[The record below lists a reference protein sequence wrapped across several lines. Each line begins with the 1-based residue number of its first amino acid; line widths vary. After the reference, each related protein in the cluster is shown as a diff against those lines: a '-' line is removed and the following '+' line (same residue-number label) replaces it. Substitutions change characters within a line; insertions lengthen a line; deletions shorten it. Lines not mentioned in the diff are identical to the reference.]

1 MESLG
6 NMPKVKEL
14 VTGGPGFETR
24 TSGSDIPNFFFF
36 FTYRTTSLILITTLY
51 CLLHEPLQNIT
62 VKSKPQNS
70 AFLFR
75 S

>member
-36 FTYRTTSLILITTLY
+36 LYLPDNIPNFNHYTILPLTRTTSKHH
-51 CLLHEPLQNIT
+51 C
-62 VKSKPQNS
+62 
-70 AFLFR
+70 
-75 S
+75 